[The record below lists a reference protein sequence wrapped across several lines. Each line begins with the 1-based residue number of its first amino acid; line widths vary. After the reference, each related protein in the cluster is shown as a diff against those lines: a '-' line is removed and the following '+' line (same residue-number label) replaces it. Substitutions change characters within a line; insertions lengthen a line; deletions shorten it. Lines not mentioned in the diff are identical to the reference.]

1 MQLLL
6 LSAGHSQGPEGF
18 TARHGAAQLLSWPSR
33 VLTREGWQRRAA
45 FPKLEQR
52 SQEADGPSWPAGA
65 LVGSAA
71 PGGGDPSLEGGVFM
85 KQCAF
90 LFHASRGNILGE

>member
-6 LSAGHSQGPEGF
+6 HAAGHSQGPEDF
-18 TARHGAAQLLSWPSR
+18 TAWHGTAQLLPWPSR
-33 VLTREGWQRRAA
+33 VLACEGWQRRAA
-45 FPKLEQR
+45 FPKLEQG
-52 SQEADGPSWPAGA
+52 SQEADGPSRPAGA
-65 LVGSAA
+65 LVGSAV

-90 LFHASRGNILGE
+90 LFHASHGYIFGE